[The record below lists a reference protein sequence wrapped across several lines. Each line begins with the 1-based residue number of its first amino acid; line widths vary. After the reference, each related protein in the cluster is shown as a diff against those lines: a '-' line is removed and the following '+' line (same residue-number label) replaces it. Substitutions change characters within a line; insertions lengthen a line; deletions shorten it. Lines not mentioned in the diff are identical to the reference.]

1 MWALIYKEFVQ
12 MRNYLLQVGLAIVV
26 VVILFGQ
33 SLEGFILPYL
43 GILPLVM
50 AMTLPQMLFSL
61 EERGNTLVYL
71 RSLPVRPRQIVAGKF
86 IVSLLIVLGLM
97 LIQLGYAATMG
108 QLSSALSGLG
118 QNLIIAAL
126 LLGLSLY
133 LHFRLGTN
141 KAKVALL
148 ISLMVLAV
156 LGMALMQNP
165 QIATWFASSNSVAA
179 VTDLLS
185 TPLGTVLGLTLALAI
200 QLLFYGLSAAA
211 FSRQD
216 VSRIP

>member
-43 GILPLVM
+43 GVLPLVM
-50 AMTLPQMLFSL
+50 AMTLPQMLFGL
-61 EERGNTLVYL
+61 EDRGNTLVYL
-71 RSLPVRPRQIVAGKF
+71 RSLPVRPQQIVAGKF
-86 IVSLLIVLGLM
+86 VVSLLIVGGLM
-97 LIQLGYAATMG
+97 LIQMAYALVLGR
-108 QLSSALSGLG
+108 LSAVLPNTGL
-118 QNLIIAAL
+118 NLVIAAL
-126 LLGLSLY
+126 LLGLSLW

-141 KAKVALL
+141 RAKVALL

-156 LGMALMQNP
+156 VGMALMQNP
-165 QIATWFASSNSVAA
+165 QVAGWFSTVTSFAGLLATVPGTLLCLGAA
-179 VTDLLS
+179 
-185 TPLGTVLGLTLALAI
+185 AAI
-200 QLLFYGLSAAA
+200 LLLFYGLSAAA

>member
-12 MRNYLLQVGLAIVV
+12 MRNYLLQVGLVIIIAI
-26 VVILFGQ
+26 ILFGQ

-43 GILPLVM
+43 GVLPLVM
-50 AMTLPQMLFSL
+50 AMTLPQMVFSL

-71 RSLPVRPRQIVAGKF
+71 RSLPVRPQQIVASKF
-86 IVSLLIVLGLM
+86 VVSLLIVLGLM
-97 LIQLGYAATMG
+97 VIQLGYAITVGRVASVLG
-108 QLSSALSGLG
+108 SLGL
-118 QNLIIAAL
+118 NLIIAAL

-148 ISLMVLAV
+148 ISLMVLTV
-156 LGMALMQNP
+156 SGMALMQSP
-165 QIATWFASSNSVAA
+165 QIANWFASSHAVAA
-179 VTDLLS
+179 VTELLS
-185 TPLGTVLGLTLALAI
+185 TPQGSILGLGIATAI
-200 QLLFYGLSAAA
+200 LLLFYGLSAAV